1 MARKIN
7 HRKKDDKYALWSTI
21 IDDYVTEWEDKEEIR
36 KKWYLDKFKQ
46 SMREVDE
53 WMEQIDKEVF

>member
-1 MARKIN
+1 M
-7 HRKKDDKYALWSTI
+7 STV

-36 KKWYLDKFKQ
+36 KEWYLDKFKQ